1 MAIRTITGAERY
13 YGVNSTTANVPGYP
27 YLEIGPA
34 GTTQQVSTMMI
45 QFNPDNLFTGN
56 FVILGKMLGQA
67 AQDKNMP
74 FVPIPYRVGSLSN
87 IAQID
92 ANGNGW
98 PWSLAAIAGPAIIS
112 VPADGLSII
121 LLIGLDTGQMDICS
135 WGLQG
140 NSVV

>member
-1 MAIRTITGAERY
+1 MAIKTINGAERY
-13 YGVNSTTANVPGYP
+13 FGVTIATSQVPGFP

-34 GTTQQVSTMMI
+34 GTAQQSSTMMI
-45 QFNPDNLFTGN
+45 QFNSNDAFTGN
-56 FVILGKMLGQA
+56 FVVLGKMLGTV
-67 AQDKNMP
+67 AQERAMP
-74 FVPIPYRVGSLSN
+74 FVPIPYRVGSLN
-87 IAQID
+87 DVAQVD

-98 PWSLAAIAGPAIIS
+98 PWSIAPIAGPAIIR
-112 VPADGLSII
+112 VPSGGLSVI